1 MTNATRRFNEA
12 QEVAA
17 TAARNFST
25 FLLMEQF
32 AAKEIGARIQIAR
45 KERGMTQE
53 DLAALAPFS
62 KRSLQDYEAGET
74 IPYKHLSDISRLL
87 GRPTEWFLYG
97 GDDADELT
105 PGDGE
110 ETQEAM
116 RTMLERVEETLS
128 EVRDMRAEVDRRLAA
143 LEAPPADA
151 ATGSRSR
158 PG

>member
-1 MTNATRRFNEA
+1 MTNATRIFRDA
-12 QEVAA
+12 QESAA

-25 FLLMEQF
+25 FLVVQQF

-45 KERGMTQE
+45 KERGMTQD

-74 IPYKHLSDISRLL
+74 IPYKHLSDLSRLL

-97 GDDADELT
+97 DDDAT
-105 PGDGE
+105 SSDGE
-110 ETQEAM
+110 ESQEAM
-116 RTMLERVEETLS
+116 RAMLARVEETLA
-128 EVRDMRAEVDRRLAA
+128 EVRDMRAEVDRRLSA
-143 LEAPPADA
+143 LEAPPGGA

-158 PG
+158 QA